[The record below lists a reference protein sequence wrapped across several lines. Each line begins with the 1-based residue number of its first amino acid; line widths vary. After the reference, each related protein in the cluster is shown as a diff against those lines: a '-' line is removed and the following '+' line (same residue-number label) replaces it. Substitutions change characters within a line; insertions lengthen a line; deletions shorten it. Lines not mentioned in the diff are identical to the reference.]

1 MVLFIPVNLNLQQF
15 SNVVSKYFLIN
26 TIVYCT
32 NKLQIIITDY
42 A

>member
-1 MVLFIPVNLNLQQF
+1 MVLFIPVNLQQF

-26 TIVYCT
+26 MIIYCT
-32 NKLQIIITDY
+32 NELQIIITDY